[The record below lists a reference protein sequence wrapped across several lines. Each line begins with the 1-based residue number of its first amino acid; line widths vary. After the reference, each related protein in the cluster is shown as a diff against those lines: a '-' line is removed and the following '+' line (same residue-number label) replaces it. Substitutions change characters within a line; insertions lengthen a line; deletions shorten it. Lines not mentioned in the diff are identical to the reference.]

1 MQRNECKPGTEVII
15 RGTISEDDGTDFNSI
30 KITIRRDDGKTEDG
44 FFDPSALEPAQAKYD
59 PARKYRK
66 GHLVRIT
73 GFHGRLFGCGGNREL
88 SANNAI
94 GDQVALCGDEVPGG
108 DVSLPDG
115 FLLNK
120 NSYLSVACIELVKP
134 IEEIEAEQPYY
145 IEEADASFDVWFKK
159 GSEIILRMHCVSFGD
174 GREVTREEAL
184 EKALELCDELNRK
197 HQESLNA

>member
-15 RGTISEDDGTDFNSI
+15 RGTIKEDDGTDFNSI

-66 GHLVRIT
+66 GDLVRIT
-73 GFHGRLFGCGGNREL
+73 GFHGRLFGSGGNREL

-94 GDQVALCGDEVPGG
+94 GGQVALCGDEIAGG

-115 FLLNK
+115 VLLNR
-120 NSYLSVACIELVKP
+120 NNYLSVACIELVKP
-134 IEEIEAEQPYY
+134 IEEIEAEQPY
-145 IEEADASFDVWFKK
+145 EVKEMTCSF
-159 GSEIILRMHCVSFGD
+159 R
-174 GREVTREEAL
+174 VTRGDYYIYTIWWKSDACLTSPYNKEEAL
-184 EKALELCDELNRK
+184 EKAQELCDELNRK
-197 HQESLNA
+197 HQESLHA